1 MEDEGSY
8 SFKAIVFIEFQNI
21 FQTYFLILSEYQYN
35 LIFVV
40 QNFNSRTL
48 LIPSIKKINAKC
60 DK

>member
-35 LIFVV
+35 IIFAV